1 MWSGSLC
8 TRVVLL
14 YLDMDVHT
22 LAAYYAIMYSMSGIP
37 YTIEYC
43 LAYTTFCRSFFRQE
57 RIIKHKYRS
66 LADME
71 EDIMLL
77 CSNARTYNEEGSI
90 IYSDS
95 IELENG
101 FLLARAELEAISMEM
116 EEGEGADDG
125 STVVEVDYMSDNS
138 DSKS

>member
-1 MWSGSLC
+1 
-8 TRVVLL
+8 
-14 YLDMDVHT
+14 
-22 LAAYYAIMYSMSGIP
+22 
-37 YTIEYC
+37 
-43 LAYTTFCRSFFRQE
+43 
-57 RIIKHKYRS
+57 
-66 LADME
+66 ME

-116 EEGEGADDG
+116 EEGEGADDR